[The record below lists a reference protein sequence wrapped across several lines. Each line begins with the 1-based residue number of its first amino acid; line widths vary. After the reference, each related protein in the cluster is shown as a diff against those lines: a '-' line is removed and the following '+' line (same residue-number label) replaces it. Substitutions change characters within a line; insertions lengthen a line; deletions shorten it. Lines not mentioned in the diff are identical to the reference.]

1 MNKIIVWGMA
11 LADFIRLPIQPGVN
25 ISRTVYRDVSIS
37 PTCIDISKKFTIFQ
51 LKRYT
56 LLHSKAEIWK
66 SVNNSKIQSYKSWQF
81 DWCKRSDSAHR
92 TASFID
98 YYESIYSA
106 YNRLYLAKHTRTIRL
121 TCNEL
126 NPCKRSD
133 VYAKSL

>member
-1 MNKIIVWGMA
+1 MGDGTSRFYQTSHTTRGKHLPYRLSRRLNKPYVH
-11 LADFIRLPIQPGVN
+11 RYQQE
-25 ISRTVYRDVSIS
+25 VYYFSVEKIHITS
-37 PTCIDISKKFTIFQ
+37 F
-51 LKRYT
+51 
-56 LLHSKAEIWK
+56 KAEIWK